1 MLFSFIRK
9 YFTICTCNKP
19 INISLIVLK
28 VSYWL
33 VMYSTCIEP
42 SFSKFLVCHLA
53 SFGLHLCLA
62 VDLWGPLPI
71 CTCFICHNLAI
82 LSFNNQRFSIFS
94 HSISH
99 TLVSPGIAMSII
111 IVSLLYQ
118 LCNIWPSSFY
128 HVITLSREIPYNF
141 EVSVFSYSF

>member
-28 VSYWL
+28 ASYWL

-82 LSFNNQRFSIFS
+82 LSSIYMRYS
-94 HSISH
+94 LISY
-99 TLVSPGIAMSII
+99 TLQLQTSDSTVFLKLH
-111 IVSLLYQ
+111 LLK
-118 LCNIWPSSFY
+118 LVNIDCSWEL
-128 HVITLSREIPYNF
+128 HIKA
-141 EVSVFSYSF
+141 SVHPFK